1 MSELD
6 NKIAELK
13 SAKPTIIAGA
23 NKEEV
28 GEGNPMYEELI
39 LSIAKSAVEEDFENG
54 VKEY

>member
-6 NKIAELK
+6 DKIAELK
-13 SAKPTIIAGA
+13 ADKPTIIAGA

-39 LSIAKSAVEEDFENG
+39 LSIANSELEEDFENG
-54 VKEY
+54 VKE

>member
-6 NKIAELK
+6 DKIAELK

-39 LSIAKSAVEEDFENG
+39 LSIAKSAVEEDFKNG
-54 VKEY
+54 VKE

>member
-28 GEGNPMYEELI
+28 GEGNPIYEELI
-39 LSIAKSAVEEDFENG
+39 LSISQSEVEEDFENG
-54 VKEY
+54 VKE

>member
-6 NKIAELK
+6 DKIAELK
-13 SAKPTIIAGA
+13 SAKPKIIAGA

-28 GEGNPMYEELI
+28 CEGNPMYEELI

-54 VKEY
+54 VKE

>member
-28 GEGNPMYEELI
+28 GEGNPIYEELI
-39 LSIAKSAVEEDFENG
+39 LSIAQSEVEEDFENG
-54 VKEY
+54 VKE